1 MARGNDSLPTLGL
14 AFIRFVTGLV
24 LLSHGWRWVSEAPIE
39 GSVIEKSVNSSL
51 GELGSALTTWGEF
64 VLLENPDALALLWQW
79 AALLVGLLF
88 VLGALIRPAG
98 ALAVLFLS
106 HGLIYGPVEH
116 ELPFLLL
123 LVSCLAC
130 SASGAGRRMGLDA
143 VFDQHFPSWITWKK
157 RPTSI
162 FP

>member
-14 AFIRFVTGLV
+14 AFIRLVTGLV
-24 LLSHGWRWVSEAPIE
+24 LLSHGWHWVSESPIDGE
-39 GSVIEKSVNSSL
+39 VVERSVKSSL
-51 GELGSALTTWGEF
+51 GELGTALSAWGEF
-64 VLLENPDALALLWQW
+64 CLLENPDALALLWQW
-79 AALLVGLLF
+79 AALILGLLF
-88 VLGALIRPAG
+88 TVGALVRPAG
-98 ALAVLFLS
+98 ALAVLFLA
-106 HGLIYGPVEH
+106 HGLVYGPVDQ

-123 LVSCLAC
+123 MVSCLAC
-130 SASGAGRRMGLDA
+130 AASGAGRRAGLDA